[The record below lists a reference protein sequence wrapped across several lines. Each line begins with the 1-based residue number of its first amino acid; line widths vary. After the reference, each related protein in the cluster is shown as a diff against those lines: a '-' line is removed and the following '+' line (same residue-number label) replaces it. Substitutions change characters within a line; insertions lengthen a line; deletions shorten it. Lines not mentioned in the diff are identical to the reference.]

1 MNKKQILVLIVI
13 LFLCYFGFYTLSPN
27 IKMKAS
33 YLYNKMT
40 SFQENG
46 KWDNGEEHLS
56 VSKGSAEDY
65 FLQAINYYEQKDIK
79 NAEKYLKKASSQNY
93 TDVAF
98 PVYLNFYLNQCE
110 VKQKGRGNIAY
121 ITKIL
126 DYIQTYPILANDT
139 DFIWRMISTILTD
152 KESRQEAIGLLNNY
166 SSNAKKLNYLT
177 VLKLKGNMAVLK
189 MMNENYAD
197 SVYDLHEIITK
208 SKKIKDE
215 TEKKKIQIK
224 AQEYI
229 ANVYFNFEDYGKAIE
244 QYNNIIH
251 LEISN
256 PETNAIAKY
265 GAYVNRISV
274 YIEQKNYQKASKGV
288 EEAWEIIPFL
298 GKDIKNEVEIFLYY
312 NMALIEIRE
321 KNEKQAADYIKKC
334 NKQLKKSKNQTFLNN
349 DMHVAL
355 TYCELLASEGKR
367 QKAIKKLDELLIKN
381 EKEDLDFE
389 KTIYALLID
398 LYKET
403 DQVEKYIQANDRLRK
418 IEQKENKQIKKDYI
432 HFAEES
438 YKLSQLKKKER
449 VSNIIITI
457 LIGLVVLILAFISVQ
472 LVQMRKLKENGRNQ
486 MVLFNDKM
494 KGKKE

>member
-1 MNKKQILVLIVI
+1 M
-13 LFLCYFGFYTLSPN
+13 
-27 IKMKAS
+27 
-33 YLYNKMT
+33 
-40 SFQENG
+40 
-46 KWDNGEEHLS
+46 
-56 VSKGSAEDY
+56 
-65 FLQAINYYEQKDIK
+65 QAINYYEQKDIK

-265 GAYVNRISV
+265 GAYVNRIRA
-274 YIEQKNYQKASKGV
+274 YIEQKNYQKARKGV

-312 NMALIEIRE
+312 NMALIEI
-321 KNEKQAADYIKKC
+321 
-334 NKQLKKSKNQTFLNN
+334 
-349 DMHVAL
+349 
-355 TYCELLASEGKR
+355 
-367 QKAIKKLDELLIKN
+367 
-381 EKEDLDFE
+381 
-389 KTIYALLID
+389 
-398 LYKET
+398 
-403 DQVEKYIQANDRLRK
+403 
-418 IEQKENKQIKKDYI
+418 
-432 HFAEES
+432 
-438 YKLSQLKKKER
+438 
-449 VSNIIITI
+449 
-457 LIGLVVLILAFISVQ
+457 
-472 LVQMRKLKENGRNQ
+472 
-486 MVLFNDKM
+486 
-494 KGKKE
+494 